1 MKQIN
6 FENLNERNEFS
17 LSNLL
22 SEIELEFI
30 KHRDKYLI
38 KGSNG
43 IIVDEAEKLKLE
55 NEEMIIQDFKSNNC
69 QQETTKKIA
78 KNKKKIKELQK
89 EVGII
94 TPKGLQVYTREDLLK
109 EKITALQNK
118 ENADDTIKKT
128 NKSI

>member
-6 FENLNERNEFS
+6 FERLNERNEFS
-17 LSNLL
+17 LSNFLNG
-22 SEIELEFI
+22 IKMEFI
-30 KHRDKYLI
+30 KTGRNYLI

-78 KNKKKIKELQK
+78 KNK
-89 EVGII
+89 
-94 TPKGLQVYTREDLLK
+94 
-109 EKITALQNK
+109 EKIAALQNK

-128 NKSI
+128 NRTI

>member
-17 LSNLL
+17 LSNFLGG
-22 SEIELEFI
+22 IEMEFI
-30 KHRDKYLI
+30 KHNKGYLI

-43 IIVDEAEKLKLE
+43 IIVDEEEKLKLE

-78 KNKKKIKELQK
+78 KNKKKI
-89 EVGII
+89 
-94 TPKGLQVYTREDLLK
+94 
-109 EKITALQNK
+109 TALHKK
-118 ENADDTIKKT
+118 ENADDTIKET
-128 NKSI
+128 NTTI

>member
-17 LSNLL
+17 LTNFLGG
-22 SEIELEFI
+22 IEMEFI
-30 KHRDKYLI
+30 KHGNKYLI

-43 IIVDEAEKLKLE
+43 IVVDEVEKLKLE

-78 KNKKKIKELQK
+78 RNKK
-89 EVGII
+89 
-94 TPKGLQVYTREDLLK
+94 
-109 EKITALQNK
+109 KITALQNK
-118 ENADDTIKKT
+118 ENADGTIKET
-128 NKSI
+128 NTTI